1 MKVAIVVQAFPI
13 THTFILNEV
22 VALLRQ
28 GVDVSILAIKRSRQP
43 IVHQDIHRYDLA
55 SRALQM
61 NAFPASADTPVQWRE
76 HVASLAPPA
85 GPRWRRI
92 LAGALG
98 PPHPTLPLGAV
109 AQHLV
114 REGVD
119 VIHGTFGN
127 GPATAAMVL
136 SELSGIPFTFET
148 HAYDLF
154 VNFPFAKE
162 KIEKA
167 SVIQTESGY
176 HREFLETCGAPREKV
191 KIIHLSP
198 NRQMLDELPPVR
210 RRDDLVVSICRLHP
224 IKGLVHAL
232 RAVARV
238 TRVFPGL
245 EYAIVGTGPLQQEL
259 LAESRR
265 LGIERH
271 VRFTGGMSNEDAC
284 ALLREAA
291 VFLLPS
297 VVAPDGDRDGT
308 PTAIAE
314 AMQLEV
320 PVISS
325 RLSGIPELVE
335 DGVTGLLTAPGDVDQ
350 LSAALTRL
358 LGDAESRRA
367 MGRAGRQKVLQ
378 EFNVDLSAGALL
390 ACWRQTTDAGRS
402 AARTPVSAV
411 TGL

>member
-1 MKVAIVVQAFPI
+1 
-13 THTFILNEV
+13 
-22 VALLRQ
+22 
-28 GVDVSILAIKRSRQP
+28 
-43 IVHQDIHRYDLA
+43 
-55 SRALQM
+55 
-61 NAFPASADTPVQWRE
+61 
-76 HVASLAPPA
+76 
-85 GPRWRRI
+85 
-92 LAGALG
+92 
-98 PPHPTLPLGAV
+98 
-109 AQHLV
+109 
-114 REGVD
+114 

>member
-1 MKVAIVVQAFPI
+1 
-13 THTFILNEV
+13 
-22 VALLRQ
+22 
-28 GVDVSILAIKRSRQP
+28 
-43 IVHQDIHRYDLA
+43 
-55 SRALQM
+55 
-61 NAFPASADTPVQWRE
+61 
-76 HVASLAPPA
+76 
-85 GPRWRRI
+85 
-92 LAGALG
+92 
-98 PPHPTLPLGAV
+98 
-109 AQHLV
+109 
-114 REGVD
+114 
-119 VIHGTFGN
+119 
-127 GPATAAMVL
+127 MVL

-259 LAESRR
+259 IAESRR

-271 VRFTGGMSNEDAC
+271 VRFTGAMSNEDAC

-325 RLSGIPELVE
+325 RLSGIPELVA
-335 DGVTGLLTAPGDVDQ
+335 DGVTGILTEPGDVT
-350 LSAALTRL
+350 AIATALDRL
-358 LGDAESRRA
+358 LHDESLRTR
-367 MGRAGRQKVLQ
+367 MGRAGKEKVVR
-378 EFNVDLSAGALL
+378 EFNVDTNVAALR
-390 ACWRQTTDAGRS
+390 ACWEEIMAGRPS
-402 AARTPVSAV
+402 AETQDAPNEWWNMAPPTRQSHAA
-411 TGL
+411 GDRA